1 MENEMKAFALKTA
14 FVAAAALASMATQ
27 AADVTLNP
35 ELGDNIPFSFSVC
48 DSNPATTA
56 PLCNSANPLAGTT
69 TYTVEFV
76 TAGLLNSSGTTS
88 SSPKNPGLAFTTFDY
103 EIRDSDDMLVA
114 TGTPQSPSQLPV
126 MEGGVY
132 TFIVNWAVNTR
143 NVQSASWTITH
154 TTSVVP
160 EPGSLALLGLG
171 LLGIGFAR
179 RRKV

>member
-1 MENEMKAFALKTA
+1 MKAFALKTA

-56 PLCNSANPLAGTT
+56 PLCNSTNPLAGTT

-103 EIRDSDDMLVA
+103 EIRDSDNMLVA
-114 TGTPQSPSQLPV
+114 TGTPQSPSQLRV

-132 TFIVNWAVNTR
+132 TFIVNWAVNTS
-143 NVQSASWTITH
+143 NVRSASWTITH
-154 TTSVVP
+154 TTSVP

-179 RRKV
+179 RRKA